1 MAIDLIIEYYSCMRP
16 IKLKGK
22 LILHEYLNYLE
33 QRPSMIPLFTGLF
46 AFIGVMLSSI
56 LKIIFDFFINRR
68 TVKADLVAKSRIE
81 WIQEVRKLTAKF
93 ISYSNNSLII
103 HTKMTQT
110 KDLKEMEKLGNEYRE
125 NFFHLGEKLNLL
137 ELYLPEKSFDKITH
151 AESKNKRNIEYK
163 KKLKNV
169 KKTVRAL
176 INEMTKQQNDEEFKK
191 EKRANLNKVN
201 KELTNYSSNYLKIEW
216 ETAKKVK

>member
-1 MAIDLIIEYYSCMRP
+1 MLII
-16 IKLKGK
+16 L
-22 LILHEYLNYLE
+22 EYLDKK
-33 QRPSMIPLFTGLF
+33 PSMIPIFTGIL
-46 AFIGVMLSSI
+46 AFIGVLASSLI
-56 LKIIFDFFINRR
+56 STWVNYKSNKKKLN
-68 TVKADLVAKSRIE
+68 ADLIAKSRIE

-137 ELYLPEKSFDKITH
+137 ELYLPEKSFDKKTH

>member
-1 MAIDLIIEYYSCMRP
+1 M
-16 IKLKGK
+16 
-22 LILHEYLNYLE
+22 
-33 QRPSMIPLFTGLF
+33 
-46 AFIGVMLSSI
+46 
-56 LKIIFDFFINRR
+56 
-68 TVKADLVAKSRIE
+68 
-81 WIQEVRKLTAKF
+81 
-93 ISYSNNSLII
+93 
-103 HTKMTQT
+103 
-110 KDLKEMEKLGNEYRE
+110 
-125 NFFHLGEKLNLL
+125 L